1 MLLVLSGPS
10 ASGKGTLCQKILTQF
25 PEIKLSIS
33 LTTRSPRAHEKDG
46 VDYYFVSREK
56 FQEMIASGSLL
67 EWAEV
72 YGEYYGTPLGLVKT
86 ALNSS
91 QDVILEIDVQGA
103 LQIKKQYPEAILIFV
118 IPPNKEVL
126 AQRMLDRKTESP
138 ESIRKRL
145 NWIAQELTYVPGY
158 DYVIINDLLAESVL
172 NFSSIIRA
180 ERCKTGRI
188 NLNCWMENQGKESSP
203 AGGTAK

>member
-1 MLLVLSGPS
+1 
-10 ASGKGTLCQKILTQF
+10 
-25 PEIKLSIS
+25 EIKLSVSI
-33 LTTRSPRAHEKDG
+33 TTRSPRSPEKDG

-56 FQEMIASGSLL
+56 FQELIAKGALL

-72 YGEYYGTPLGLVKT
+72 YGEYYGTPLDLVKT

-126 AQRMLDRKTESP
+126 AQRLLNRQTESP
-138 ESIRKRL
+138 EKVQKRL
-145 NWIAQELTYVPGY
+145 DWIVQELTYIPNY
-158 DYVIINDLLAESVL
+158 DYIIINDLLPESVL
-172 NFSSIIRA
+172 NFASILRA
-180 ERCKTGRI
+180 EKCRSQRVKLTGWI
-188 NLNCWMENQGKESSP
+188 D
-203 AGGTAK
+203 